1 VKKIK
6 LIIIFILIFITLINS
21 RNIYNA
27 MPFSAQSEVKRIALI
42 IYEKLGDKGQ
52 LFLRISGLD
61 IFKHLNTRYRRL
73 NPSIMNLNN
82 DYNVKFLPS
91 TQTENFYLNKYQ
103 IEFEKKNNHKSNSAY
118 GFFRPFYIELYDD
131 FLLIFNNNLE
141 AYYVPVSNL
150 IKNEKNKL
158 NYKSLKTNFLLSGD
172 KNSKIMGTLIYEKRI
187 YISYLSFDNNCQRY
201 NIASAKIN
209 FSELKFE
216 NFFKSKSCGVNL
228 NAGRM
233 KVFKHNDKDGLLVTV
248 GGEKLNEATNAPQN
262 LESDIGKILFIDFK
276 NKEKIIFSLGHRNP
290 QGLFVDN
297 KVIIATEHGP
307 RGGDEINKIEFKEN
321 YGWPIA
327 SYGFAYNKEKNQNR
341 KYLKEHQENNFKEP
355 IFSFVPSIGI
365 SEIIKIP
372 DEFHKDWKGNFVLSS
387 LNAGSLYRI
396 KFNKN
401 FNKILYMEKIFVN
414 SRIRDLK
421 YSKEINSII
430 LALEDFTEIGILSP
444 SIEK

>member
-1 VKKIK
+1 
-6 LIIIFILIFITLINS
+6 
-21 RNIYNA
+21 
-27 MPFSAQSEVKRIALI
+27 MPFSAQSEIKRIALI
-42 IYEKLGDKGQ
+42 IYEKLGDRGQ

-61 IFKHLNTRYRRL
+61 IFKNLNTRYGRL
-73 NPSIMNLNN
+73 KPSIMNLNN

-103 IEFEKKNNHKSNSAY
+103 IKFDKKNNHKSTSAY
-118 GFFRPFYIELYDD
+118 GFFRPFYIELHDD
-131 FLLIFNNNLE
+131 FLFIFNNNLE
-141 AYYVPVSNL
+141 VYYVPINNL
-150 IKNEKNKL
+150 INNKKNKL
-158 NYKSLKTNFLLSGD
+158 NYKSLKTNFLLGGD
-172 KNSKIMGTLIYEKRI
+172 KNSKIMGTLIHENKI
-187 YISYLSFDNNCQRY
+187 YISYLTFDNNCQRY

-216 NFFKSKSCGVNL
+216 NFFKSKSCGENL

-233 KVFKHNDKDGLLVTV
+233 KVFKHNEKDGLLLTV
-248 GGEKLNEATNAPQN
+248 GGEKLNEATDAPQN

-276 NKEKIIFSLGHRNP
+276 DKEKIIFSLGHRNP

-307 RGGDEINKIEFKEN
+307 RGGDEINKIEFKKN

-327 SYGFAYNKEKNQNR
+327 SYGYAYKMEKNQNR
-341 KYLKEHQENNFKEP
+341 KYLKDHQEDKFKEP

-372 DEFHKDWKGNFVLSS
+372 DEFHKDWKDNFLISS
-387 LNAGSLYRI
+387 LNAGSLYRV

-401 FNKILYMEKIFVN
+401 FNKVLYMEKIFIN

-421 YSKEINSII
+421 YSKNINSII

>member
-1 VKKIK
+1 MKK
-6 LIIIFILIFITLINS
+6 IIFISIFILAIITLINS

-27 MPFSAQSEVKRIALI
+27 MPFSTQSEVKRIALI

-61 IFKHLNTRYRRL
+61 FFKNLNTRYGRL
-73 NPSIMNLNN
+73 KPSIMNLNN

-103 IEFEKKNNHKSNSAY
+103 IKFKKKNNHKSTSSY
-118 GFFRPFYIELYDD
+118 GFFRPFYIELHDD
-131 FLLIFNNNLE
+131 LLLIFNNNLE
-141 AYYVPVSNL
+141 VYYVPVNDL
-150 IKNEKNKL
+150 IENEKKKL
-158 NYKSLKTNFLLSGD
+158 NYKNLKTNFLISGE
-172 KNSKIMGTLIYEKRI
+172 KNSKIMGTLIHEKKI

-201 NIASAKIN
+201 NIASAKLN
-209 FSELKFE
+209 FSELKFK

-233 KVFKHNDKDGLLVTV
+233 KVYKHNNKDGLLVTV
-248 GGEKLNEATNAPQN
+248 GGEKLNDATDAPQS
-262 LESDIGKILFIDFK
+262 LDSDIGKILFIDFK

-327 SYGFAYNKEKNQNR
+327 SYGYAYNKRKNQNR
-341 KYLKEHQENNFKEP
+341 KYLKEHQEDKFKEP
-355 IFSFVPSIGI
+355 IFSFIPSIGI

-372 DEFHKDWKGNFVLSS
+372 DEFHKDWKDNFLLSS
-387 LNAGSLYRI
+387 LNAGSLFRV

-421 YSKEINSII
+421 YSVKLNSII